1 MANITLTESTI
12 EEIASIL
19 ERHLAPAIEDPGS
32 IIDYD
37 YEINVSGEGDGYSN
51 TDVEITLRVDE
62 NSLKAVIKEILE
74 DDLGENSDA

>member
-37 YEINVSGEGDGYSN
+37 YEINISGEGDGYSN

>member
-12 EEIASIL
+12 EEIASAL

-32 IIDYD
+32 IIDYA
-37 YEINVSGEGDGYSN
+37 YEINISGEGDGYSN

-74 DDLGENSDA
+74 DGLGENSDA

>member
-32 IIDYD
+32 ICSVE
-37 YEINVSGEGDGYSN
+37 YEISVNGENDGYSS
-51 TDVEITLRVDE
+51 TDCEITVRVDE

-74 DDLGENSDA
+74 EDLGENSDA

>member
-12 EEIASIL
+12 EEIASAL
-19 ERHLAPAIEDPGS
+19 ERDLAPAIEDPGN

-74 DDLGENSDA
+74 DGLGENSDA